1 MQPAYLNA
9 YSENILQQRA
19 QTALQRLECCE
30 LCPRRCRVNRL
41 KDEKGFCKTGRHAV
55 VSSYSPHFG
64 EESVLVGRYGSGTVF
79 FTNCNL
85 LCVFCQNHEISH
97 KSEGVE
103 ADSGRLAQMILGL
116 QNMNVHN
123 INFVSPSHVVPQ
135 ILEALV
141 IAVEKGLKVPLVYNS
156 GGYDSVE
163 TLALLDGIFDIYMP
177 DLKFVKDIPPTLY
190 CRAPDY
196 PDVVKKAIKEMHRQV
211 GDLTVDTDNRA
222 VSGLLVRHLVMP
234 DNLAGTDLAMAF
246 LAGEISKNT
255 YVNIMN
261 QYRPCGELSS
271 FPELKRKITDQE
283 YSQALDDA
291 QHAGITR
298 IDDRNRGFLLYWR

>member
-211 GDLTVDTDNRA
+211 GDLKVDKNNHA
-222 VSGLLVRHLVMP
+222 VRGLLVRHLVMP